1 MRLSPLAFERGSA
14 ALAKGAVGAA
24 AAAQKSDSRLCE
36 WFFRPAPNSAILK
49 CSFARW
55 ACAVKFGMANMH
67 DNSAEWSEALA
78 ASASPKEL
86 GLEPHS
92 CHFGKPSAW
101 KRFA

>member
-14 ALAKGAVGAA
+14 ALAKGVVGAA
-24 AAAQKSDSRLCE
+24 AVARKSGSRLFK
-36 WFFRPAPNSAILK
+36 WVFRPAPNRAILE

-78 ASASPKEL
+78 ASANPKEP
-86 GLEPHS
+86 GLEPHT
-92 CHFGKPSAW
+92 CHFGQPSA
-101 KRFA
+101 